1 MHQLVNLLLFRNPFS
16 LKVTCFKLTS
26 FDLVAFIRTISLDS
40 TNRSM
45 HSLAWQVMKSISRQ
59 FTCIFLVCDSYCV
72 KSIKAGKCVLRGQAK
87 HYVLRSPDMKIPS
100 DFDDFLPKG
109 DNKHML
115 LDLIEQSLIEGREK
129 LGPQKIFFSDV
140 EHCRFIDDTFY

>member
-1 MHQLVNLLLFRNPFS
+1 
-16 LKVTCFKLTS
+16 
-26 FDLVAFIRTISLDS
+26 
-40 TNRSM
+40 
-45 HSLAWQVMKSISRQ
+45 
-59 FTCIFLVCDSYCV
+59 
-72 KSIKAGKCVLRGQAK
+72 
-87 HYVLRSPDMKIPS
+87 MKIPS